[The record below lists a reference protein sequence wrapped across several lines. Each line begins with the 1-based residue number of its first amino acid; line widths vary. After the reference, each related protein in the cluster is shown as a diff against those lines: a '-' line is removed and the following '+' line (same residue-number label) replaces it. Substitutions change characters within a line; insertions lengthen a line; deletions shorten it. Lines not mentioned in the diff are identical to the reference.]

1 VIDDPASTA
10 AGDTGRE
17 AIFFD
22 GSSSRRRKVVL
33 TLADQLEIAEAG
45 ATRDEL
51 KLARWAYADIRRADS
66 PDGMLR
72 LSCNSAAALARLEI
86 RDVMLAA
93 DVVARCT
100 HLDEHSISGRGVAKI
115 VGWSLAAAVSIVSVV
130 LFGVPLAA
138 DRLAPLVPAPL
149 ERRVGDAAEL
159 QVKTMF
165 GKGVCDN
172 PAGQAAFIKLMT
184 RLHDVAG
191 LGATAKSTVLPT
203 AVPNAFGC
211 PAARSIY

>member
-1 VIDDPASTA
+1 
-10 AGDTGRE
+10 
-17 AIFFD
+17 
-22 GSSSRRRKVVL
+22 
-33 TLADQLEIAEAG
+33 
-45 ATRDEL
+45 
-51 KLARWAYADIRRADS
+51 
-66 PDGMLR
+66 
-72 LSCNSAAALARLEI
+72 
-86 RDVMLAA
+86 
-93 DVVARCT
+93 
-100 HLDEHSISGRGVAKI
+100 
-115 VGWSLAAAVSIVSVV
+115 
-130 LFGVPLAA
+130 
-138 DRLAPLVPAPL
+138 L